1 MSTEIGTLVVVVLKA
16 RNLIDKHFYKQDVYT
31 QVTLNGAMK
40 QTSTDLKGGQHP
52 EWDEELR
59 FTVHESSKKAGKT
72 LEVVCWS
79 KEARSDEIVGK
90 GEIDITETLKTG
102 EFDGM
107 HPHMFSRSA
116 G

>member
-1 MSTEIGTLVVVVLKA
+1 MSSEIGTLVVVVLKA
-16 RNLIDKHFYKQDVYT
+16 RNLIDKHFYKQDAYT
-31 QVTLNGAMK
+31 QVTLSGDMK
-40 QTSTDLKGGQHP
+40 QTKVDVKGGQHP

-59 FTVHESSKKAGKT
+59 FPVYESSKKKART

-79 KEARSDEIVGK
+79 KEARADEIVGK
-90 GEIDITETLKTG
+90 GEVDITETLKTG

-107 HPHMFSRSA
+107 YPRMFSRSA